1 MRIEFDTP
9 TELLLTFCITF
20 HEAAARMMIECRY
33 KCMVLNIPDL
43 TEMPDWLNV
52 PNDTTVHIQ
61 NTSLSRLKPGDF
73 DQIND
78 TILSNITLSGNKI
91 SVIES
96 GTFDGMSQKN
106 KHESAPHFLNLD
118 N

>member
-1 MRIEFDTP
+1 
-9 TELLLTFCITF
+9 
-20 HEAAARMMIECRY
+20 MIECLAVC
-33 KCMVLNIPDL
+33 KVLNMPEL

-78 TILSNITLSGNKI
+78 TILSKITLSRNKI

-96 GTFDGMSQKN
+96 GTFDGTSQKS
-106 KHESAPHFLNLD
+106 KHESAPNFVNLD
-118 N
+118 NWLRFSWDVLKLNFFFKSNS

>member
-1 MRIEFDTP
+1 
-9 TELLLTFCITF
+9 
-20 HEAAARMMIECRY
+20 
-33 KCMVLNIPDL
+33 MVLNMPDL

-61 NTSLSRLKPGDF
+61 NTSLSGLKPGDF

-78 TILSNITLSGNKI
+78 TILSKITLSRNKI

-96 GTFDGMSQKN
+96 GTFDGMSQKS
-106 KHESAPHFLNLD
+106 KHERAPNFVKFD

>member
-1 MRIEFDTP
+1 MPE
-9 TELLLTFCITF
+9 
-20 HEAAARMMIECRY
+20 
-33 KCMVLNIPDL
+33 L

-52 PNDTTVHIQ
+52 PNDTTVHIE
-61 NTSLSRLKPGDF
+61 NTSLSGLKPGDF

-78 TILSNITLSGNKI
+78 TILSKITLSRNKI

-96 GTFDGMSQKN
+96 GTFDGISQKS
-106 KHESAPHFLNLD
+106 KHESAPNFVNLV